1 MLGSSAGEDLVT
13 GKGFF
18 PAIVS
23 AQGSS
28 HSLMS
33 ESDGVRC
40 DRALILV
47 ASGSEQPDPQFEP
60 HL

>member
-1 MLGSSAGEDLVT
+1 MLGSSAGGDLVA

-33 ESDGVRC
+33 KSDGVTLRS
-40 DRALILV
+40 RINI
-47 ASGSEQPDPQFEP
+47 SS
-60 HL
+60 